1 MKASVPAK
9 EVKKL
14 RWSVENLE
22 SFFHGVVENKG
33 EFILEK
39 MHEICKKTV
48 KMEKNRFST

>member
-22 SFFHGVVENKG
+22 SFFHGVVENEV
-33 EFILEK
+33 EFIPEK
-39 MHEICKKTV
+39 MHEICKKNS
-48 KMEKNRFST
+48 KNGKNRFST